1 MPLSLALS
9 VCHPS
14 LAPCLPPLPRSLP
27 PPSRLCLR
35 RMLACMSLCLFACPL
50 VYLYVDALLLFVC
63 LYVWICLPMTNA
75 LSGYL
80 PVRLSGCLSLSVSM
94 PRSSL
99 ESWDVGCGSGSS
111 GCFRLGNILRF
122 PLPCL
127 RLCMRLFVSEYL
139 CMFLLVCLCSSV
151 LAVHIP
157 DSSIYLSASCSVCL
171 PLSGS
176 CHSET

>member
-63 LYVWICLPMTNA
+63 LYVWICLPITNA

-80 PVRLSGCLSLSVSM
+80 PVRLSLSVSM